1 MALIPISITMCYI
14 APLINKFGIKKS
26 ILYIYITY
34 ILLII
39 IVYVIRPTS
48 VISVFVI
55 IIVMDFLSTISLLI
69 VSIVITSFPVNG
81 VIGMYLTMLAC
92 VYNLG
97 KLKTIH
103 TKLLAL
109 FGWDNC
115 LVMAIVLQIII
126 MYKITDVFKWV

>member
-1 MALIPISITMCYI
+1 MCYI

-26 ILYIYITY
+26 VIYIYITY

-39 IVYVIRPTS
+39 TVYLFRPNS
-48 VISVFVI
+48 VLSVFVI

-103 TKLLAL
+103 TKLLAI
-109 FGWDNC
+109 FGWDTC
-115 LVMAIVLQIII
+115 LVVAVVLQCII
-126 MYKITDVFKWV
+126 MYKNNDMFKWV